1 MAKNKTAGSPFAAL
15 EVVKK
20 RLEAE
25 EQERIARKGKPAP
38 QSQALP
44 SAQPK
49 FKAPKQSAADDEV
62 TFHRLMSGVA
72 PLDTGGK
79 QRVPVSSQATPG
91 NLTERRAAVAA
102 RAQQEEDEVHAQLDG
117 LVAGAL
123 RFEVT
128 DDGAHLEGR
137 RSDVRPDAV
146 RKLRHGQF
154 PIDARL
160 DLHGLRAQEAKDKL
174 VDFLR
179 VASSRGERCV
189 LVIHGKGEH
198 SPFGVGV
205 LRGEIAAWLS
215 QGRGS
220 HVVLAFASA
229 QEPDGGSGAT
239 YVLLGRG

>member
-1 MAKNKTAGSPFAAL
+1 
-15 EVVKK
+15 
-20 RLEAE
+20 
-25 EQERIARKGKPAP
+25 
-38 QSQALP
+38 
-44 SAQPK
+44 
-49 FKAPKQSAADDEV
+49 
-62 TFHRLMSGVA
+62 
-72 PLDTGGK
+72 
-79 QRVPVSSQATPG
+79 
-91 NLTERRAAVAA
+91 
-102 RAQQEEDEVHAQLDG
+102 
-117 LVAGAL
+117 
-123 RFEVT
+123 
-128 DDGAHLEGR
+128 
-137 RSDVRPDAV
+137 VRPDAV

-198 SPFGVGV
+198 SPFGMGV

-239 YVLLGRG
+239 YVLLGRGQ